1 MGLKEDIDMDM
12 QLKTKD
18 DVFAAIDK
26 YNVRFVRL
34 WFTDILGFPKS
45 FAVNTNE
52 LEGAF
57 SEGMGFDGSSIEG
70 FAQIHES
77 DMVFKPDPTTFR
89 IIPWRQQENA
99 VARMFGDILN
109 PDGTPYEADP
119 RQVLKRNLAR
129 LKEKGYTFYTGPE
142 LEFFYFKNDQGTEVL
157 DKGGYFDLTTL
168 DAASDLRRDT
178 VLALDSM
185 GIDVEFSH
193 HEVAPSQHEIDLR
206 YNDALAM
213 ADTVMTYK
221 ITVKEIAHRYGYHA
235 SFMPKPIFGQNGS
248 GMHVHQSLFQ
258 GKKNIM
264 YSAGDPFHLSDEGK
278 YYIAG
283 LLKHAPEITAVTN
296 QWINSYKRL
305 VPGYEAPVYICWA
318 RRNRS
323 ALVRV
328 PMYKPGKEV
337 ATRVEFRS
345 PDPGANPYL
354 AFSVML
360 AAGLAGIANKYDL
373 PEPKEKNI
381 FHMTEAE
388 RTAEGIYS
396 LPGSLNEALQNT
408 EKSELVK
415 ETLGD
420 HVFNAFMD
428 NKKAEWDAYRINV
441 TKWELDRYL
450 PIL

>member
-1 MGLKEDIDMDM
+1 MAYRRLVMAM
-12 QLKTKD
+12 QIKTKD

-34 WFTDILGFPKS
+34 WFTDILGVPKS
-45 FAVNTNE
+45 FAINTNE
-52 LEGAF
+52 LDGAF
-57 SEGMGFDGSSIEG
+57 SEGMGFDGSSIIG
-70 FAQIHES
+70 FAKIHES
-77 DMVFKPDPTTFR
+77 DMVYKPDPTTFK

-99 VARMFGDILN
+99 VARLFGDILN
-109 PDGTPYEADP
+109 PDGTPYEGDP
-119 RQVLKRNLAR
+119 RQVLKKNLAR
-129 LKEKGYTFYTGPE
+129 LKDKGYTYNVGPE
-142 LEFFYFKNDQGTEVL
+142 LEFFYFKNDQGTELL
-157 DKGGYFDLTTL
+157 DRGGYFDLTTL

-178 VLALDSM
+178 VLALDAM

-193 HEVAPSQHEIDLR
+193 HEVAPSQHEIDMH
-206 YNDALAM
+206 YADALTM
-213 ADTVMTYK
+213 ADQVMTFK
-221 ITVKEIAHRYGYHA
+221 ITVKEIATRYGYYA

-248 GMHVHQSLFQ
+248 GMHVHQSIFQ
-258 GKKNIM
+258 GKKNVM
-264 YSAGDPFHLSDEGK
+264 YSAGDQYHLSDEGK
-278 YYIAG
+278 CYIAG
-283 LLKHAPEITAVTN
+283 LLKHAREITAVTN

>member
-1 MGLKEDIDMDM
+1 
-12 QLKTKD
+12 
-18 DVFAAIDK
+18 
-26 YNVRFVRL
+26 
-34 WFTDILGFPKS
+34 
-45 FAVNTNE
+45 
-52 LEGAF
+52 
-57 SEGMGFDGSSIEG
+57 
-70 FAQIHES
+70 
-77 DMVFKPDPTTFR
+77 
-89 IIPWRQQENA
+89 
-99 VARMFGDILN
+99 
-109 PDGTPYEADP
+109 
-119 RQVLKRNLAR
+119 
-129 LKEKGYTFYTGPE
+129 
-142 LEFFYFKNDQGTEVL
+142 
-157 DKGGYFDLTTL
+157 
-168 DAASDLRRDT
+168 
-178 VLALDSM
+178 M

-264 YSAGDPFHLSDEGK
+264 YSAGDSFHLSDDGK
-278 YYIAG
+278 NYIAG

-360 AAGLAGIANKYDL
+360 AAGLAGMANKYEL
-373 PEPKEKNI
+373 PDPQEKNI
-381 FHMTEAE
+381 FHMSEQE
-388 RTAEGIYS
+388 RLDAGIYS
-396 LPGSLNEALQNT
+396 LPGSLNDALALT

-415 ETLGD
+415 EALGE
-420 HVFNAFMD
+420 HTFKAFVE

>member
-1 MGLKEDIDMDM
+1 MPV
-12 QLKTKD
+12 QTKTKD
-18 DVFAAIDK
+18 DVFEAIDK
-26 YNVRFVRL
+26 YNVRFVRF

-52 LEGAF
+52 LDGAF
-57 SEGMGFDGSSIEG
+57 TEGMGFDGSSIEG
-70 FAQIHES
+70 FSQIHES
-77 DMVFKPDPTTFR
+77 DMVFRPDPSTFK

-109 PDGTPYEADP
+109 PDGSPYEGDP
-119 RQVLKRNLAR
+119 RQVLKRNLSR
-129 LKEKGYTFYTGPE
+129 IKDKGYTFYTGPE
-142 LEFFYFKNDQGTEVL
+142 LEFFYFKNDQGTEIL

-193 HEVAPSQHEIDLR
+193 HEVAPSQHEIDLK

-264 YSAGDPFHLSDEGK
+264 YSAGDSFHLSDDGRN
-278 YYIAG
+278 YIAG

-360 AAGLAGIANKYDL
+360 AAGLAGMANKYEL
-373 PEPKEKNI
+373 PEPQEKNI
-381 FHMTEAE
+381 FHMSEQE
-388 RTAEGIYS
+388 RLDEGIYS
-396 LPGSLNEALQNT
+396 LPGSLNDALALT

-415 ETLGD
+415 EALGE
-420 HVFNAFMD
+420 HTFKAFVE

-450 PIL
+450 PLL

>member
-1 MGLKEDIDMDM
+1 MPV
-12 QLKTKD
+12 QTKTKD
-18 DVFAAIDK
+18 DVFEAIDK
-26 YNVRFVRL
+26 YNVRFVRF

-52 LEGAF
+52 LDGAF

-77 DMVFKPDPTTFR
+77 DMVFKPDPNTFK

-109 PDGTPYEADP
+109 PDGSPYEGDP
-119 RQVLKRNLAR
+119 RQVLKRNLSR
-129 LKEKGYTFYTGPE
+129 IKDKGYTFYTGPE
-142 LEFFYFKNDQGTEVL
+142 LEFFYFKNDQGTEIL

-178 VLALDSM
+178 VLALDAM

-221 ITVKEIAHRYGYHA
+221 ITVKEIAHRYGYYA

-248 GMHVHQSLFQ
+248 GMHVHQSLFL

-264 YSAGDPFHLSDEGK
+264 YSAGDAFHLSDDGK
-278 YYIAG
+278 NYIAG

-360 AAGLAGIANKYDL
+360 AAGLAGMANKYEL

-381 FHMTEAE
+381 FHLTEQE
-388 RTAEGIYS
+388 RINEGIYS
-396 LPGSLNEALQNT
+396 LPGSLNEALALT

-415 ETLGD
+415 EALGE
-420 HVFNAFMD
+420 HTFKAFVE

-450 PIL
+450 PLL

>member
-1 MGLKEDIDMDM
+1 MPV
-12 QLKTKD
+12 QTKTKD
-18 DVFAAIDK
+18 DVFEAIDK
-26 YNVRFVRL
+26 YNVRFVRF

-70 FAQIHES
+70 FSQIHES
-77 DMVFKPDPTTFR
+77 DMVFKPDPSTFK
-89 IIPWRQQENA
+89 IVPWRQQENA

-109 PDGTPYEADP
+109 PDGSPYEGDP
-119 RQVLKRNLAR
+119 RQVLKRNLSR
-129 LKEKGYTFYTGPE
+129 IKDKGYTFYTGPE

-178 VLALDSM
+178 VLALDAM

-264 YSAGDPFHLSDEGK
+264 YSAGDSFHLSDDGRN
-278 YYIAG
+278 YIAG

-360 AAGLAGIANKYDL
+360 AAGLAGMANKYEL
-373 PEPKEKNI
+373 PEPQEKNI
-381 FHMTEAE
+381 FHMTEEE
-388 RTAEGIYS
+388 RISEGIYS
-396 LPGSLNEALQNT
+396 LPGSLNEALSLT

-415 ETLGD
+415 EALGD
-420 HVFNAFMD
+420 HTFKAFIE

-450 PIL
+450 PLL

>member
-1 MGLKEDIDMDM
+1 MDM
-12 QLKTKD
+12 QIKTKD

-34 WFTDILGFPKS
+34 WFTDILGVPKS
-45 FAVNTNE
+45 FSVNTNQ
-52 LEGAF
+52 LDGAF
-57 SEGMGFDGSSIEG
+57 SEGMGFDGSSITG
-70 FAQIHES
+70 FQEIEES
-77 DMVFKPDPTTFR
+77 DMILKPDPSTFK
-89 IIPWRQQENA
+89 IVPWRPQENA
-99 VARMFGDILN
+99 VARMFGDIQN
-109 PDGTPYEADP
+109 PDGSPYEGDP
-119 RQVLKRNLAR
+119 RQVLKKNLAR
-129 LKEKGYTFYTGPE
+129 LKDKGYTFYVGPE
-142 LEFFYFKNDQGTEVL
+142 LEFFYFKNEKGTEIL

-168 DAASDLRRDT
+168 DVASDLRRDT
-178 VLALDSM
+178 VLALDAM

-193 HEVAPSQHEIDLR
+193 HEVAPSQHEIDLK
-206 YNDALAM
+206 YNDALTM
-213 ADTVMTYK
+213 ADTVITYK
-221 ITVKEIAHRYGYHA
+221 IAVKEIATKYGYHA

-264 YSAGDPFHLSDEGK
+264 FNAGDEFHLSDEAK
-278 YYIAG
+278 YYVAG
-283 LLKHAPEITAVTN
+283 LLKHAPEITSVTN

-305 VPGYEAPVYICWA
+305 VPGYEAPVYICWS

-328 PMYKPGKEV
+328 PMYKPGKEN
-337 ATRVEFRS
+337 ATRLEFRS

-360 AAGLAGIANKYDL
+360 AAGLAGIANKYEL

-388 RTAEGIYS
+388 RQAEGIYS
-396 LPGSLNEALQNT
+396 LPGSLNEALQYT
-408 EKSELVK
+408 EKSQLVK
-415 ETLGD
+415 EALGE
-420 HVFNAFMD
+420 HVFNAFIA

-441 TKWELDRYL
+441 TQWELERYL
-450 PIL
+450 PLL